1 MKLFSLPLAI
11 AMAFALPSAPA
22 QAQASAPL
30 ATAAAS
36 APRPTKPAR
45 RLLTPEQARQS
56 ATAPGELRPE
66 RQVAPQIVIPLTKKP
81 QPPTNP
87 NLPRKGKATPSGG
100 IDDAVARCEAQSDPQ
115 ARARCRATPA
125 SSPRSP

>member
-1 MKLFSLPLAI
+1 MKLFSLAM
-11 AMAFALPSAPA
+11 AMAFALPSVPAQA

-81 QPPTNP
+81 EPPTNP
-87 NLPRKGKATPSGG
+87 NLPRRGKATSSGG

-125 SSPRSP
+125 SAPRSP